1 MYQRLKYWCTSILS
15 WGPLTLEESSGIL
28 KTQVSSHIDMIF
40 TTMPPKPVFQQNRQL
55 NESELTLPV
64 ENCPFKGGVFFG
76 ANQEN
81 RNDRFTS
88 WAHPRH
94 LVGPPEVRYEPVLD
108 LFFSRKLGEFLKEP
122 RQGQTMFLVLDGHCS
137 GQVHCKSR
145 KRNREQKLPV
155 RTGKE

>member
-1 MYQRLKYWCTSILS
+1 VHFNPFLGTFNPGGIFRNFEDTGIIAYRHDIHNYANKAGFPT
-15 WGPLTLEESSGIL
+15 ESTI
-28 KTQVSSHIDMIF
+28 
-40 TTMPPKPVFQQNRQL
+40 QL

-88 WAHPRH
+88 WENPRY